1 MPNAKILMVEDEGIL
16 ALDVQQRLT
25 SLGYPLPDIASTGE
39 EAIRKAAEGRPDL
52 ILMDIMLP
60 GEIDGV
66 TAADRI
72 HARFDIPV
80 IYITAYADEDTLHR
94 AKITEPYGYIIK
106 PFKERELHIAIDM
119 ALYKSKMERKL
130 RESEKRWAT
139 TLKSIGDAVI
149 ATDRDGLVTFMN
161 AVAEGVMGWKLEEVL
176 GRNLTD
182 VFNIINRDTRQPAEN
197 PVAKAL
203 FEGAVVGLANHTLLI
218 TRSGREIPI
227 DDSAAPIKDDRGN
240 ISGVIL
246 VFRDITE
253 RDRAEKERETAE
265 KAVLRAKEEW
275 ERTFNTIPDLI
286 ALLDREH
293 RVVRVNQA
301 MADRLGLAPDQCIG
315 ARCHEVVH
323 GLSRPPDF
331 CPHALTCRDGGEHV
345 TEVHETVLGGDF
357 LVSTTPLCNDG
368 GELIGSIHVARN
380 ITERKR
386 MEEELREKSNHLEAA
401 NKELEAFTYS
411 VTHDLRAPLRA
422 IEGFSRMLIRNSG
435 EKLDADGR
443 RRLGMIS
450 DNVRKMGQLIDD
462 LLAFSRLGRA
472 AISPSHLDMGE
483 LASEVWD
490 ELCGIN
496 PGRCLELRR
505 GPLPAV
511 FGDRALIRQVLAN
524 LLSNAVKFTRTR
536 AAAVIEI
543 GGSRNGSEVRYY
555 VKDNG
560 TGFDMRFYDKLFTVF
575 QRLHSEEEF
584 EGTGVGLAIV
594 QRIIHRHGGRVWAEG
609 EVDRG
614 ASFYFCLPATDS
626 QALPKA
632 EG

>member
-1 MPNAKILMVEDEGIL
+1 MPDARILIVEDEGIL

-39 EAIRKAAEGRPDL
+39 EAVKKAAERLPDL

-66 TAADRI
+66 TAAERI
-72 HARFDIPV
+72 HARFNIPV

-94 AKITEPYGYIIK
+94 AKITEPYGYIVK

-149 ATDRDGLVTFMN
+149 AADTGGLVTFMN
-161 AVAEGVMGWKLEEVL
+161 AVAEGLMGWKLEEIL
-176 GRNLTD
+176 GRKLSD
-182 VFNIINRDTRQPAEN
+182 VFNIINRDTRQPTEN
-197 PVAKAL
+197 PVARAL
-203 FEGAVVGLANHTLLI
+203 REGAIVGLANHTLLI
-218 TRSGREIPI
+218 TRSGGEISI
-227 DDSAAPIKDDRGN
+227 DDSAAPIKDEQGN

-253 RDRAEKERETAE
+253 RDRAEQERETAE
-265 KAVLRAKEEW
+265 RAVLRAKEEW

-286 ALLDREH
+286 AILDREH

-301 MADRLGLAPDQCIG
+301 MADRLGLASDKCIG

-323 GLSRPPDF
+323 GLSRPPEF

-345 TEVHETVLGGDF
+345 TEVHEAALGGDF
-357 LVSTTPLCNDG
+357 LVSTTPLRDEND
-368 GELIGSIHVARN
+368 EIIGSIHVARN
-380 ITERKR
+380 ITTRKR
-386 MEEELREKSNHLEAA
+386 MEEELRQKTNHLEAA

-435 EKLDADGR
+435 EKLDEDGR
-443 RRLGMIS
+443 RRLGLIS

-472 AISPSHLDMGE
+472 AISPLHLDMGE
-483 LASEVWD
+483 LAKEVWD

-496 PGRCLELRR
+496 PGRCMELRR
-505 GPLPAV
+505 GSLPAA

-536 AAAVIEI
+536 EAAVIEI
-543 GGSRNGSEVRYY
+543 GGSRNGNEIRYY

-626 QALPKA
+626 QALPKV

>member
-1 MPNAKILMVEDEGIL
+1 MPSARILIVEDEGIL

-25 SLGYPLPDIASTGE
+25 SLGYPLPDIASTGA
-39 EAIRKAAEGRPDL
+39 EAIRKAADGRPDL

-331 CPHALTCRDGGEHV
+331 CPHAQTCRDGGEHV
-345 TEVHETVLGGDF
+345 TEVHEAVLGGDF

-422 IEGFSRMLIRNSG
+422 IEGYSRMLIRNSG
-435 EKLDADGR
+435 EKLDEDGR
-443 RRLGMIS
+443 RRLGMIGGS
-450 DNVRKMGQLIDD
+450 VRKMGQLIDD
-462 LLAFSRLGRA
+462 LLAFSRPGRA

-496 PGRCLELRR
+496 PGRRLELRR
-505 GPLPAV
+505 GSLPAA

-524 LLSNAVKFTRTR
+524 LLSNAIKFTRTR
-536 AAAVIEI
+536 EAAVIEI
-543 GGSRNGSEVRYY
+543 GGSRNGNEIRYC

-626 QALPKA
+626 QALPKG